1 MLHTEGLRHH
11 VNICQHFYKWCDCHC
26 WLHWSFHRNIRKI
39 LFSHPTVWVK
49 LKQGVSLRRLRTPPP
64 SNGPMKPFGRQQCLE
79 WNYVWGEPKGH
90 CCLGQ
95 TDTSAG
101 KSCYWRGSPFTRD
114 WEIKTKALSFHGR
127 RGRGD
132 RVRTVLKERYPGLV
146 HTSWES
152 CQPQMLSASELVSFV
167 SGSPQRPAGVRWLL

>member
-1 MLHTEGLRHH
+1 MG
-11 VNICQHFYKWCDCHC
+11 VNRRVIAVLDRLIF
-26 WLHWSFHRNIRKI
+26 L
-39 LFSHPTVWVK
+39 L
-49 LKQGVSLRRLRTPPP
+49 VSPAI
-64 SNGPMKPFGRQQCLE
+64 
-79 WNYVWGEPKGH
+79 GE
-90 CCLGQ
+90 L
-95 TDTSAG
+95 
-101 KSCYWRGSPFTRD
+101 SPFTRD

-167 SGSPQRPAGVRWLL
+167 SGSPQRPVGVRWLL